1 MYISASIIQ
10 ANNINAKS
18 SKSVSL
24 IKLIK
29 QIAHLDKT
37 FPAPMT
43 TQPTTHSLACW
54 LCVSAA
60 VMTFFNTTKPE

>member
-1 MYISASIIQ
+1 MFYSTSIIQ
-10 ANNINAKS
+10 ADDINAKS

-37 FPAPMT
+37 FPAPT
-43 TQPTTHSLACW
+43 
-54 LCVSAA
+54 
-60 VMTFFNTTKPE
+60 